1 MPSIYDCYLDY
12 LAKTVA
18 GPFSADHMQAL
29 YEEMADLIAPYAA
42 ADVGQEVFDSAVQ
55 QLVDHAYQQV
65 DAVEAF
71 LASTGR

>member
-1 MPSIYDCYLDY
+1 
-12 LAKTVA
+12 
-18 GPFSADHMQAL
+18 MQAL

-55 QLVDHAYQQV
+55 LLVDHAYQQA